1 MPLEGEIDM
10 PGKTSKPPVDREPVS
25 TPPSQTER
33 QVALLQ
39 AIIKVFRETP
49 ACESE
54 EEVARICLKAA
65 EDLTGSS
72 YSFIGELN
80 DQGLFDTTTISE
92 AGWKACQIPV
102 EEAVHLIKNMPS
114 RGINRIGLREER
126 SWIINDP
133 ASHPDAVEKPQGHPL
148 INSFM
153 GVPLRYVGGIT
164 GMIALAG
171 KQSGYTLA
179 DQEDIEAL
187 SVALMESLNRR
198 RAEKRINE
206 LNAELN
212 RHVQQIEAA
221 NKELEAFSYSVSH
234 DLRAPL
240 RHITGFVEL
249 LNKRGLEM
257 MDEKS
262 QHYLQVISEA
272 SQKMGTLIDDLLAFS
287 RMSRAELQRSR
298 IDFNGLV
305 RDVIG
310 ELLQDEQG
318 RPVEWE
324 IAELPVVVGDA
335 AMLRQVIA
343 NLLAN
348 ALKFTRTRP
357 RAHIGI
363 GAVTDRPSETLFFV
377 RDNGVGFDMH
387 YVDKLFGLFQRL
399 HSSEEFEGTGVG
411 LANCQRIIHRHGGR
425 IWAESESD
433 CGATFWFALPKREGE

>member
-1 MPLEGEIDM
+1 MPRKNTKSDDDA
-10 PGKTSKPPVDREPVS
+10 KTAG
-25 TPPSQTER
+25 TPSLHTER
-33 QVALLQ
+33 QIALLQ
-39 AIIKVFRETP
+39 AIITVFRDTPSCET
-49 ACESE
+49 E

-65 EDLTGSS
+65 EELTGSA

-80 DQGLFDTTTISE
+80 PQGLFDTTTISE
-92 AGWKACQIPV
+92 AGWKACKVPV

-114 RGINRIGLREER
+114 RGINRIGLREGR
-126 SWIINDP
+126 SWIINNP
-133 ASHPDAVEKPQGHPL
+133 ASHPDAVKKPEGHPL

-206 LNAELN
+206 LNAELS

-257 MDEKS
+257 LDEKS
-262 QHYLQVISEA
+262 QHYLQVISDA

-287 RMSRAELQRSR
+287 RMSRAELQKSR

-305 RDVIG
+305 REVIG
-310 ELLQDEQG
+310 ELEQDEGG
-318 RPVEWE
+318 RSIEWE
-324 IAELPVVVGDA
+324 IADLPVQEGDV
-335 AMLRQVIA
+335 AMLRQVVS

-357 RAHIGI
+357 RSHIGI
-363 GAVTDRPSETLFFV
+363 GAVTDNPSETLFFV

-425 IWAESESD
+425 IWAESEPDS
-433 CGATFWFALPKREGE
+433 GATFWFTLPKREEE